1 MLASKSAIVCDC
13 VQGHGRFRKS
23 IAEAGSLFDQSSR
36 FLRTSFFFL
45 IGSIFLMSCGGSSG
59 GSGVMSC
66 KGVGSGG
73 GGSNVGGG
81 VTPVIALG
89 IFKAHN
95 GTFAAGSNA
104 TYTIT
109 VRNSGTIETTAPI
122 IVTDNLPAGLT
133 FISGAGSGWTCSAT
147 NGNQSVTCTNADPL
161 AAGATSANLTLT
173 VSIAATA
180 SGGLSNTATVDTS
193 GNNSTNNSS
202 TDVVVLNGCLGSA
215 SGNELVLR
223 GQYTI
228 LAQGFQVNGTPVAMA
243 ASFTADG
250 QGHITA
256 GEEDL
261 NDSVAPQHLTINSG
275 SLYTVGSDNRACI
288 QLAYSGGRTIA
299 ATFRLAFGGAS
310 AGIAS
315 KARIIEFDDNSGTGA
330 GTRVSGILRLQDPT
344 AFSPTQL
351 KSNYAL
357 GADGVDFVGDHFAL
371 AGSINL
377 ASGSILYDIDDGLS
391 VGASCIGAG
400 QITLFSPTTGRGLLT
415 LSPALT
421 PGCASLPAH
430 EALYVVNANEI
441 FFIQIDQLA
450 TGHQI
455 GGSAAIISGRAIA
468 TGSGSFSSN
477 SLSGNY
483 ILHLTGQQPSGRN
496 ASVNLGLLTF
506 APGSGNT
513 GTVTG
518 TLLGYSQPGGAVTTP
533 IAGASYTVDPASGR
547 VTLSGLGFTG
557 SLGLPPVVY
566 VTTPT
571 DGISAFFIGTD
582 IDGTFGLM
590 EFQPSQIYSTAA
602 VAGTYFLGT
611 EDPGDTSVTDQ
622 SGVAT
627 LSSAGAISGT
637 QDQSGFSGLQA
648 NQAIS
653 GVGPVSINS
662 DGTGNVGPKTAAITN
677 GTKLFFID
685 ESGGPGVIKV
695 LEK

>member
-1 MLASKSAIVCDC
+1 
-13 VQGHGRFRKS
+13 
-23 IAEAGSLFDQSSR
+23 
-36 FLRTSFFFL
+36 
-45 IGSIFLMSCGGSSG
+45 
-59 GSGVMSC
+59 MSC

-73 GGSNVGGG
+73 SGSNVGGG
-81 VTPVIALG
+81 VNPVIALG

-95 GTFAAGSNA
+95 GTFAAGSNG
-104 TYTIT
+104 TYNVT
-109 VRNSGTIETTAPI
+109 VRNSGTIETSAPI

-133 FISGAGSGWTCSAT
+133 FISGAGAGWTCSAT
-147 NGNQSVTCTNADPL
+147 NGNQSVTCMNAGPL

-180 SGGLSNTATVDTS
+180 SGGLSNTATVDSS
-193 GNNSTNNSS
+193 GNNSANNSS

-215 SGNELVLR
+215 SGNELVLS

-228 LAQGFQVNGTPVAMA
+228 LAQGFEVNGTPVALA

-261 NDSVAPQHLTINSG
+261 NDSAAPQHLTINLG

-299 ATFRLAFGGAS
+299 ATFRLALGGVS

-344 AFSPTQL
+344 AFSLTQL

-357 GADGVDFVGDHFAL
+357 GADGVDFVGGHFTL
-371 AGSINL
+371 AGSINV
-377 ASGSILYDIDDGLS
+377 ASGSILYDFDDMLG
-391 VGASCIGAG
+391 VGASCIAAG
-400 QITLFSPTTGRGLLT
+400 QITSLSPATGRALLT
-415 LSPALT
+415 LTPAVT
-421 PGCASLPAH
+421 TGCFSLPAD
-430 EALYVVNANEI
+430 EALYVVNANE
-441 FFIQIDQLA
+441 FLFIQIDQLA
-450 TGHQI
+450 RSQV
-455 GGSAAIISGRAIA
+455 GGGFQFGGGFAIIGGRAIA

-483 ILHLTGQQPSGRN
+483 ILHLTGQHPSGRY

-513 GTVTG
+513 GTLTG

-533 IAGASYTVDPASGR
+533 IAGASYAVDPASGR

-557 SLGLPPVVY
+557 SLGLPPLVY

-685 ESGGPGVIKV
+685 ESGGPAVIKV
-695 LEK
+695 LDK